1 MAEISCFQEGC
12 LLPCLWWAHFSQGER
27 VCREEGRAGVCNSLV
42 LKNRGVTALQSEAGV
57 SRETTFSPSW
67 PHAHLLCARHRAR
80 HQSPKQCCLGPHCRT
95 CSLVSVTGRSVLVT
109 THADFDNHDNVTHAS
124 SSPGQTRRPLISEDL
139 TIGRQVSQVVGALNS
154 HALPK
159 LHARPTAL
167 Q

>member
-1 MAEISCFQEGC
+1 MVGPFF
-12 LLPCLWWAHFSQGER
+12 P
-27 VCREEGRAGVCNSLV
+27 GRACVQGGGESWCLQQFGSGKPGCYCSG
-42 LKNRGVTALQSEAGV
+42 LKDLQSEAGV